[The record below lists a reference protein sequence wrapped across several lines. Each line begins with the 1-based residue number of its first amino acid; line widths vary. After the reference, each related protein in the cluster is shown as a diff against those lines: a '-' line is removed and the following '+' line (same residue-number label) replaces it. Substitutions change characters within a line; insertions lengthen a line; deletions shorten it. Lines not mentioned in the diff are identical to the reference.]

1 MAFWFSDF
9 LIINF
14 EKIFRKYSG
23 VSIVNIKN
31 KQISVEAL
39 YTFKIVGS
47 TWNIS
52 IKNIKQDGSKD
63 SSLNHSKQC
72 I

>member
-1 MAFWFSDF
+1 MKDTRTKSMAFWFSDF

-23 VSIVNIKN
+23 VSIINIKN

-47 TWNIS
+47 T
-52 IKNIKQDGSKD
+52 
-63 SSLNHSKQC
+63 
-72 I
+72 